1 MRTAA
6 TWVRAAMGEK
16 TGTDRGPVAD
26 EGLDARPAL
35 CRRGRGPAFGG
46 RRDGHRACRGLL
58 PLGARVSQSADP
70 WPEREEGATM
80 PQTLSDQ
87 ALQHVAQHTT
97 EIARLADEL
106 ADVIAQAGME
116 QQHSTYMDSRCARIK
131 QLCQDIRAVVGAG
144 TGH

>member
-1 MRTAA
+1 
-6 TWVRAAMGEK
+6 
-16 TGTDRGPVAD
+16 
-26 EGLDARPAL
+26 
-35 CRRGRGPAFGG
+35 
-46 RRDGHRACRGLL
+46 
-58 PLGARVSQSADP
+58 
-70 WPEREEGATM
+70 M

>member
-1 MRTAA
+1 
-6 TWVRAAMGEK
+6 
-16 TGTDRGPVAD
+16 
-26 EGLDARPAL
+26 
-35 CRRGRGPAFGG
+35 
-46 RRDGHRACRGLL
+46 
-58 PLGARVSQSADP
+58 
-70 WPEREEGATM
+70 M

-97 EIARLADEL
+97 EIARL